1 MFTSTLCSQFFG
13 GEQQLAAKKKQQ
25 RKQQSFVIFP
35 DCAAVT
41 AALRCINS
49 SDVTLRSVTANQ
61 PSILTTLS
69 CGGNS
74 FNGQKAQ
81 VMHFPQY
88 FLCVSLFLKMCT
100 QGVIAAFHTLPVGFP
115 SRGVAGGPSE
125 TGRRPDVL
133 LIALFTFLPSC

>member
-1 MFTSTLCSQFFG
+1 MFTSTLRSQFFG

-49 SDVTLRSVTANQ
+49 SDVTLRRVTANQ

-69 CGGNS
+69 CGGNCL
-74 FNGQKAQ
+74 NGQKTH
-81 VMHFPQY
+81 VMHFPQC
-88 FLCVSLFLKMCT
+88 FLCVSLFFKC
-100 QGVIAAFHTLPVGFP
+100 V
-115 SRGVAGGPSE
+115 RKE
-125 TGRRPDVL
+125 
-133 LIALFTFLPSC
+133 